1 MRVAGFVM
9 VAGLMFAAPAF
20 AQTDPAPQAPTEA
33 TEPAPVEPT
42 PPPTLVAAVAAA
54 HEIFC
59 LTVQRA
65 VRRLR
70 SRRERIC
77 GTQAEWDRMEAEA
90 ADTVRGSG
98 VQGRQ
103 D

>member
-1 MRVAGFVM
+1 MRVAGFVI

-42 PPPTLVAAVAAA
+42 PPPTQEAAVDP
-54 HEIFC
+54 EQEQIC
-59 LTVQRA
+59 RTVQRTES
-65 VRRLR
+65 RLR

-77 GTQAEWDRMEAEA
+77 GTQAE
-90 ADTVRGSG
+90 
-98 VQGRQ
+98 
-103 D
+103 